1 MKREYCKIQKEEK
14 GFYEKIVNVI
24 IKSRNGDGSIVDI
37 HKDIEIWSPAWKVLL
52 GTEENPHKIVDDIQ
66 QHCITNNE
74 IQFENYYDYDH
85 WNSNKKEI
93 IRKIS
98 NYTHSIGCNYDS
110 TNHIGYIE
118 ITKRYK
124 YMTDD
129 TGKELV
135 FLSELDAFNYL
146 SKNGGWYLDHTIPL
160 IHEGY
165 SSGEKYI
172 MARNIDE

>member
-1 MKREYCKIQKEEK
+1 
-14 GFYEKIVNVI
+14 
-24 IKSRNGDGSIVDI
+24 
-37 HKDIEIWSPAWKVLL
+37 
-52 GTEENPHKIVDDIQ
+52 
-66 QHCITNNE
+66 
-74 IQFENYYDYDH
+74 
-85 WNSNKKEI
+85 
-93 IRKIS
+93 
-98 NYTHSIGCNYDS
+98 
-110 TNHIGYIE
+110 
-118 ITKRYK
+118 
-124 YMTDD
+124 MTDD